1 MVASDQKLGIILE
14 NKVLKKLKLAKNV
27 KTKKCA
33 PKFIV
38 LNEKKKIGRFL

>member
-1 MVASDQKLGIILE
+1 MVWSDQKLGIILE
-14 NKVLKKLKLAKNV
+14 NKVHKKLKLAKNV

-38 LNEKKKIGRFL
+38 LNEKKIERFM